1 MIEMYKTLV
10 SDFIV
15 KANENGV
22 RMLLV
27 GGGAVNFHGY
37 QRHSADIDFWIELTL
52 ENLDRLRKTL
62 NQMGYN
68 FDHFPDQVIDGLQ
81 NISVKISP
89 VVDLELITCFNP
101 GKKFDQA
108 YRDSVQ
114 AQIDGNELK
123 KYHVLNFEDL
133 ITSKIKSGREQ
144 DLRDVYMLQK
154 IRQPERSDNFEQ

>member
-1 MIEMYKTLV
+1 MIDTFKNQV
-10 SDFIV
+10 SNFII

-37 QRHSADIDFWIELTL
+37 QRHSADIDFWIELTS
-52 ENLDRLRKTL
+52 ENLDRLKTTL
-62 NQMGYN
+62 TQMGYL
-68 FDHFPDQVIDGLQ
+68 FDQFPQEVLQGAQ

-101 GKKFDQA
+101 GKNFSDAFNCSVTA
-108 YRDSVQ
+108 Y
-114 AQIDGNELK
+114 IDGQELK
-123 KYHVLNFEDL
+123 KYNVLSFEDL
-133 ITSKIKSGREQ
+133 VTSKIKSGREQ

-154 IRQPERSDNFEQ
+154 IREESQKG

>member
-1 MIEMYKTLV
+1 MIDTYKTLI

-15 KANENGV
+15 KANGNGV

-37 QRHSADIDFWIELTL
+37 QRHSADIDFWIELTP
-52 ENLDRLRKTL
+52 ENLDRLKKTL

-68 FDHFPDQVIDGLQ
+68 FDYFPDQVLNGLQ

-89 VVDLELITCFNP
+89 FVDLELITCFNP
-101 GKKFDQA
+101 GKSFDQA
-108 YRDSVQ
+108 YRDSVE
-114 AQIDGNELK
+114 AQMDGLALK
-123 KYHVLNFEDL
+123 KYYVLNYEDL
-133 ITSKIKSGREQ
+133 IASKIKSGREQ

-154 IRQPERSDNFEQ
+154 IRQS

>member
-68 FDHFPDQVIDGLQ
+68 FDHFPDQVINGLQ

-89 VVDLELITCFNP
+89 VVDLELITRFNP

-114 AQIDGNELK
+114 AKIDGNELK
-123 KYHVLNFEDL
+123 KYNVLSFEDL

-154 IRQPERSDNFEQ
+154 IRQPKSSDNLEQ

>member
-1 MIEMYKTLV
+1 MIDTYKTLV

-37 QRHSADIDFWIELTL
+37 QRHSADIDFWIELTP
-52 ENLDRLRKTL
+52 ENLDRLKKTL

-68 FDHFPDQVIDGLQ
+68 FDHFPDQVLNGHQ

-101 GKKFDQA
+101 GKSFDQA
-108 YRDSVQ
+108 YNDSVQ
-114 AQIDGNELK
+114 AQIDGLEFK
-123 KYHVLNFEDL
+123 KYYVLNYEDL
-133 ITSKIKSGREQ
+133 IASKIKSGREQ

-154 IRQPERSDNFEQ
+154 IRQSG